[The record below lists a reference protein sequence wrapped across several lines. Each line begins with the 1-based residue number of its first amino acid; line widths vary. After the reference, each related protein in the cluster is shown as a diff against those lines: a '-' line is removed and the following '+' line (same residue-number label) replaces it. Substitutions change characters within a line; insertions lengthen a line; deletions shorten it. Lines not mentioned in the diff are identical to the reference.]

1 MSEAG
6 GRTAQPTEDSAIPDA
21 ATRNR
26 VREARIPERRP
37 GLPSYLQP
45 TGGLTC
51 PGCWTAD
58 RLAEVVPPRPPHQGY
73 YQCRDCNWQGS
84 GSEVAPE
91 PRTPGEERSALDRQ
105 IQQCRR
111 EDERRGEKGGGGRS
125 GKSRKGDDKLRT
137 GTLRRS
143 MDDSLVWSMSRSTN
157 PLNNVVKATG
167 VQSTAEELRQA
178 VGEWLAEHGEA
189 K

>member
-1 MSEAG
+1 M
-6 GRTAQPTEDSAIPDA
+6 IP
-21 ATRNR
+21 
-26 VREARIPERRP
+26 PRRP
-37 GLPSYLQP
+37 NLPSYLQP

-58 RLAEVVPPRPPHQGY
+58 RLAEVVPPRPPHHGY
-73 YQCRDCNWQGS
+73 YQCRECNWQGS

-91 PRTPGEERSALDRQ
+91 PSSPGEELSAERRQ

-111 EDERRGEKGGGGRS
+111 EDERRGERGRGGRS
-125 GKSRKGDDKLRT
+125 GRARKGDDKLRT
-137 GTLRRS
+137 VRLCRPE
-143 MDDSLVWSMSRSTN
+143 DDSVILAKLRAAN

-178 VGEWLAEHGEA
+178 VGDWIAEREA
-189 K
+189 LQKQMNGGQKP